1 MSTVI
6 LKMKK
11 MYLIINLIAG
21 KAAVSDSLGKI
32 VDAFI
37 KTDYEVTIHTTQSG
51 DDAVSAAQYACANDF
66 DLLVCAGGDG
76 TLSQCIQGV
85 MHCEKRVPIGYIPA
99 GTTNDFAKSLGIPK
113 DMLSAVRTIIDGS
126 PMPCDIGGFN
136 DEYFSY
142 IVAFGAFTN
151 ITYETS
157 QQIKN
162 LLGHTAY
169 VLRGLWQLT
178 NIRARHMRIE
188 YDGIIIEDDFIFGMV
203 TNTASVAGMLSMNDF
218 MLDDGQFEVLL
229 IKKPANPMQ
238 LQHILSSLLNINAE
252 IDREY
257 IRFFRTSKITFI
269 SLDDDP
275 PAWTRDGE
283 FGGAAAVNTIFN
295 YRKAVSFMVDK
306 DSVNKPDEIYFD
318 DVEISRIGDNA
329 ELDEG
334 SSSCRLGE
342 IPI

>member
-1 MSTVI
+1 
-6 LKMKK
+6 MKK

-21 KAAVSDSLGKI
+21 KAAISDSLGKI
-32 VDAFI
+32 VDEFI
-37 KTDYEVTIHTTQSG
+37 KSDYEVTIHTTQSG
-51 DDAVSAAQYACANDF
+51 DDAIAAAQYACNQDF

-76 TLSQCIQGV
+76 TLSQCLQGV
-85 MHCEKRVPIGYIPA
+85 MRCENRVAIGYIPA

-113 DMLSAVRTIIDGS
+113 DIISAVRTIIGGT

-136 DEYFSY
+136 NECFSY

-157 QQIKN
+157 QQFKN

-178 NIRARHMRIE
+178 NIRARHMRVE

-203 TNTASVAGMLSMNDF
+203 TNTASVGGMLSMHDF

-229 IKKPANPMQ
+229 IKKPANPAQ
-238 LQHILSSLLNINAE
+238 LQHILSSLLNINSE

-257 IRFFRTSKITFI
+257 IRFFRTNMITFV
-269 SLDDDP
+269 SLDDEP

-283 FGGAAAVNTIFN
+283 YGGMAAVNTIVN
-295 YRKAVSFMVDK
+295 YKKAVSFMVSNENISKSGD
-306 DSVNKPDEIYFD
+306 IY
-318 DVEISRIGDNA
+318 SDNNIEEA
-329 ELDEG
+329 ETKYIDCIE
-334 SSSCRLGE
+334 
-342 IPI
+342 